1 VHPIERLRYVAR
13 AGAVDDRVLVE
24 ETAAALEGMHD
35 DGAGLVMSCRRL
47 LERNLASGPL
57 WTLCARVLCAA
68 DGQAEADALVA
79 ELYGDRTVDHL
90 VRTLPDDARVTV
102 VGWPVVTA
110 DALVRR
116 GDLHVLVVDA
126 RGEGLALA
134 RLLARADV
142 AVDEVDESSVAA
154 AVRAS
159 GIVLLEAGAMG
170 ADGFV
175 ATVGSYAAGA
185 VARHAGV
192 PVWVVA
198 GAGRALPPRA
208 WRSLTGRLA
217 AGTADRPWDAGV
229 EVVPLGLADTVV
241 GPAGP
246 VAPEAA
252 SRRAD
257 APFAPELVR

>member
-1 VHPIERLRYVAR
+1 MHPIERLRYVAR

-24 ETAAALEGMHD
+24 ETAAALAGMHD
-35 DGAGLVMSCRRL
+35 DVAGLVMSCRRL

-68 DGQAEADALVA
+68 DGEAEAEAVVA
-79 ELYGDRTVDHL
+79 ELAGDRTVDHL
-90 VRTLPDDARVTV
+90 VRSLPDDVRVTV
-102 VGWPVVTA
+102 VGWPAVAA

-134 RLLARADV
+134 RRLARADV
-142 AVDEVDESSVAA
+142 AVDEVDESSLAG

-159 GIVLLEAGAMG
+159 GIVLVEAGAMG
-170 ADGFV
+170 PDGFV

-185 VARHAGV
+185 VAAHAGV

-198 GAGRALPPRA
+198 GAGRALPLRA
-208 WRSLTGRLA
+208 WQSLTGRLG
-217 AGTADRPWDAGV
+217 AGVGDRPWDAEV
-229 EVVPLGLADTVV
+229 EIVPSSLATTVV
-241 GPAGP
+241 GPTGP